1 MFKNFKAI
9 AHMRTPIA
17 TIEPLILDS
26 IISAAYA
33 KDLLKSNYYQ
43 GENKYGDEFLVI
55 ETLSKILDR
64 KHDVFCTS
72 QGIAESR
79 EFVSSWVKRFD
90 DTDVD
95 LIKFK
100 GKGKKRIDIGGGPMK
115 NYHMP
120 IVLNSCKEIIFYIR
134 GDMQEVERLLTEN
147 ISYLGKNGSQG
158 FGQIKE
164 WQFEETEEDY
174 SIFKDDNLMRP
185 IPAIHYENENLIKQ
199 EHPLT
204 PPYWREERIM
214 CIMPGGIK

>member
-9 AHMRTPIA
+9 AHMRTPVA

-43 GENKYGDEFLVI
+43 GENKHGDEFLVI
-55 ETLSKILDR
+55 KTLSKILDR
-64 KHDVFCTS
+64 KYDVFCTS
-72 QGIAESR
+72 QGIADSK
-79 EFVSSWVKRFD
+79 EFVSSWVKRFNSSNA
-90 DTDVD
+90 D

-100 GKGKKRIDIGGGPMK
+100 GKGKQRVDIGGGPMK

-120 IVLNSCKEIIFYIR
+120 IVLKSCKEITFYVR
-134 GDMQEVERLLTEN
+134 GDMQEVERLLTEQ
-147 ISYLGKNGSQG
+147 ITYLGKKGSQG

-164 WQFEETEEDY
+164 WEFEEIEEDY
-174 SIFKDDNLMRP
+174 SIFKDDELMRP
-185 IPAIHYENENLIKQ
+185 VPALHYEDEKLIQQ
-199 EHPLT
+199 EHALT

-214 CIMPGGIK
+214 CTMPEVLE